1 MRRLLTTVVVLSLT
15 SGGTAPALET
25 GARDPELAAGIAAVA
40 TKDYNSAIGTLSQVV
55 RRLGSDPARKDDLVA
70 AYLHLGVAFAGLGQE
85 SPARSQFA
93 QALLRKPDLRL
104 EVKDAPEL
112 AKKLF
117 AEAQHEA
124 APVIAVAEQQKKKS
138 SRLPLVLAGVAAVG
152 AGGAVV
158 ANAGRSPTKT
168 GPPPPTNGEPSRI
181 FLFAGLSGL
190 PFLSLES
197 GEPASGSTV
206 SVASTRPRFVFR
218 TSASPTAY
226 PRVKGTVS
234 LETIDRGV
242 CWYAESSP
250 FALAASGGA
259 EVVVD
264 GFAPAPPCAPP
275 FTTLAISARLMN
287 LETGQQISV
296 SSYMGGYK
304 VVP

>member
-1 MRRLLTTVVVLSLT
+1 MRRLWTAVVVLSLV

-40 TKDYNSAIGTLSQVV
+40 AKDYNSAIGTLSQVV
-55 RRLGSDPARKDDLVA
+55 RRLGPDPARKDDLVA

-93 QALLRKPDLRL
+93 QALLRKPDVRL
-104 EVKDAPEL
+104 GVKEAPEL

-117 AEAQHEA
+117 VEAQREA

-158 ANAGRSPTKT
+158 ANAGGSPTKT
-168 GPPPPTNGEPSRI
+168 GPPPPTNVEPSRI
-181 FLFAGLSGL
+181 FLFSGL
-190 PFLSLES
+190 TGLPYLSLES
-197 GEPASGSTV
+197 GTPGSGSTI

-218 TSASPTAY
+218 TSASPAAY
-226 PRVKGTVS
+226 PRVKVTVS

-242 CWYAESSP
+242 CWFAESGP
-250 FALAASGGA
+250 FALTVSGVA

-264 GFAPAPPCAPP
+264 GFAPTPLCAPP
-275 FTTLAISARLMN
+275 FTTLAMSVRLMN
-287 LETGQQISV
+287 LDTGQQISL
-296 SSYMGGYK
+296 SSYTGGYK